1 MQLSLTA
8 HTRAPR
14 SRLFAHGDVGRSEA
28 SEHLP
33 AVVTAL
39 ASNNLLRGRKA
50 VTIVHNGA
58 SYRLQATKLGKLI
71 LTK

>member
-8 HTRAPR
+8 HTTAPR

-33 AVVTAL
+33 AAVTAL
-39 ASNNLLRGRKA
+39 DNNNLLRGRKA
-50 VTIVHNGA
+50 VTIMHNGA

>member
-39 ASNNLLRGRKA
+39 DSNNLLRGRKT
-50 VTIVHNGA
+50 VTIVHNDA

>member
-1 MQLSLTA
+1 MHATLASASHFTG
-8 HTRAPR
+8 APR
-14 SRLFAHGDVGRSEA
+14 LDEDAGQHATTMDDAEPLCAALDSRD
-28 SEHLP
+28 
-33 AVVTAL
+33 
-39 ASNNLLRGRKA
+39 LLKGRKT

>member
-14 SRLFAHGDVGRSEA
+14 SRLFAHGDVGRSEV
-28 SEHLP
+28 SEHPP
-33 AVVTAL
+33 AAVTAL
-39 ASNNLLRGRKA
+39 DSNNLLRGRKA